1 MVSSSESALDGPCHR
16 PHADRMR
23 PDDTSR
29 GQVAAGAAEVYEAF
43 FVPALFGQWPPQLL
57 DAAGA
62 ALGDRVLDVG
72 CGTGVLA
79 AAAAARV
86 GAPGHVAALDP
97 NAGMLAVAE
106 RRAEPIDWRAGVA
119 EAIPFPDGVFDRVV
133 SQFAVMF
140 FDDREAALA
149 EMARVVRP
157 GGTVAVA
164 SWAAAAE
171 SPGYAA
177 LIDLLGR
184 ACGPAAADALAAPF
198 GLGAPDALGALAG
211 AAFDD
216 VAVHRHVGWARFAS
230 IDAWVRTEIE
240 GWTLA
245 GSVGDDAL
253 ARLVETARDELAG
266 FTDGAGRV
274 TFPAPA
280 LIATGRRG

>member
-1 MVSSSESALDGPCHR
+1 
-16 PHADRMR
+16 MR
-23 PDDTSR
+23 RDDTTR
-29 GQVAAGAAEVYEAF
+29 GQV
-43 FVPALFGQWPPQLL
+43 
-57 DAAGA
+57 
-62 ALGDRVLDVG
+62 
-72 CGTGVLA
+72 

-86 GAPGHVAALDP
+86 GPAGHVAGLDP
-97 NAGMLAVAE
+97 NAGMLTVAE
-106 RRAEPIDWRAGVA
+106 RRAEPIDWRNGVA
-119 EAIPFPDGVFDRVV
+119 ETIPFPDGSFDRVV

-164 SWAAAAE
+164 TWAAAE

-198 GLGAPDALGALAG
+198 CLGAPDALGALVS

-216 VAVHRHVGWARFAS
+216 VAVRRYVGWARFAS

-245 GSVGDDAL
+245 GTIDDDAL
-253 ARLVETARDELAG
+253 ARLVVAARDELAE
-266 FTDGAGRV
+266 FTDAAGSV
-274 TFPAPA
+274 AFPAPA